1 MDFAEL
7 DISTSYSLAYTL
19 FVEAHA
25 AHTGKSA
32 DSVHLE
38 ITLDAFDVRLRD
50 LHRRYINRELSLI
63 RFADLLGVPVA
74 HLHNIFDAAGLALR
88 GAHPR
93 FCNL

>member
-19 FVEAHA
+19 FVEARA
-25 AHTGKSA
+25 AHTGKIAA
-32 DSVHLE
+32 DIVSE
-38 ITLDAFDVRLRD
+38 ITAETFEIRLRE
-50 LHRRYINRELSLI
+50 LHARYINRELSLL

-74 HLHNIFDAAGLALR
+74 HLHPILDAAGLALR
-88 GAHPR
+88 SARPR